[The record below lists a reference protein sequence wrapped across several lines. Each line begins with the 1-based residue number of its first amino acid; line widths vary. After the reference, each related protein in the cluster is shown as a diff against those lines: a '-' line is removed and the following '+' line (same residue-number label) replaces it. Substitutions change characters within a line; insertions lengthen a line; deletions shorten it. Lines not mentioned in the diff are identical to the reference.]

1 MQKINWLDYTI
12 MKNPEGVMKVLADNG
27 YTGYLAPVNMQELH
41 EACIIFMDKSP
52 EENTVELLMAHPDI
66 EILLLLA
73 GKTKKK
79 SINESEEEIVG
90 STNKDTLNKD
100 TLKAIIKQEK
110 ATIIKTALIVSVA
123 VVVWK
128 LLK

>member
-73 GKTKKK
+73 GGRKITSKIEPDEIAVDSNGKTINTE
-79 SINESEEEIVG
+79 SIIE
-90 STNKDTLNKD
+90 
-100 TLKAIIKQEK
+100 IIKQERK
-110 ATIIKTALIVSVA
+110 TLIRTALIVSA
-123 VVVWK
+123 IALTWR